1 MSRDAGSVQSAQ
13 EGPPLPIDLPEARVR
28 APELTGG
35 AGWLNTDRPLTIAG
49 LRGKVIILDFW
60 TYCCINCMHVL
71 PELKRLERKYA
82 AGLVVIGVHSAK
94 FTNEGHTA
102 HIEQAV
108 RRYGV
113 EHPVVNDRDFTI
125 WQAYGVRAWPTLLVI
140 DTGGRVVGGVS
151 GEGHGALMDELV
163 GALVAEGQANGSLDA
178 TPRFVATRPAPAAG
192 LLRYPGKI
200 AVDEASGRVVI
211 ADTNHHRIVVAAV
224 DGQITRVIGSGE
236 GGADDGE
243 FARARFRHPQGLAV
257 ADDIV
262 YVADTGN
269 HLIRSVDLES
279 GVVSTVAGTGEQ
291 ARQAAGAGGDG
302 RAVDLNSPWDLT
314 VADGSLF
321 IAMAGPHQ
329 IWVLEPE
336 SGGVGPYAGTGR
348 EAREDGPR
356 WEAAFA
362 QPSGITADDRFL
374 YVADSETSSIRSIDR
389 HTDRVDTV
397 VGVDLFEFGDRDG
410 VGDEV
415 RLQHPLGI
423 TAWKGLVYV
432 ADTYNHK
439 VKILDPVTR
448 RMQTLA
454 GTGEPDALFEPGGL
468 AVGLGWLWVADTN
481 HHEVKVID
489 LTTGAARALSLA
501 AL

>member
-1 MSRDAGSVQSAQ
+1 M
-13 EGPPLPIDLPEARVR
+13 PINLPDARVR
-28 APELTGG
+28 APELAGG
-35 AGWLNTDRPLTIAG
+35 EGWLNTDRPLTIAG
-49 LRGKVIILDFW
+49 LRGKVILLDFW
-60 TYCCINCMHVL
+60 TYCCVNCMHVL
-71 PELKRLERKYA
+71 GELKRLERKYA
-82 AGLVVIGVHSAK
+82 AELVVIGVHSAK
-94 FTNEGHTA
+94 FTNEGRTA

-108 RRYGV
+108 RRYGI
-113 EHPVVNDRDFTI
+113 EHPVVNDRDFAI
-125 WQAYGVRAWPTLLVI
+125 WHAYGVRAWPTLLVI
-140 DTGGRVVGGVS
+140 DTGGRVVGGVT
-151 GEGHGALMDELV
+151 GEGHGVMMDELV
-163 GALVAEGQANGSLDA
+163 GALVAEGHANGSLDT
-178 TPRFVATRPAPAAG
+178 TPRFISTRPAPPSG
-192 LLRYPGKI
+192 LLTYPGKVV
-200 AVDEASGRVVI
+200 VDDASGRVVI

-224 DGQITRVIGSGE
+224 DGQITRTIGAGE
-236 GGADDGE
+236 PGTADGD
-243 FARARFRHPQGLAV
+243 FSRARFHHPQGLAI
-257 ADDIV
+257 ADDLV

-279 GVVSTVAGTGEQ
+279 GLVTTVAGTGEQ
-291 ARQAAGAGGDG
+291 AQRVVGGGGDG

-314 VADGSLF
+314 VADGSVFL
-321 IAMAGPHQ
+321 AMAGSHQ
-329 IWVLEPE
+329 IWVLEPD
-336 SGGVGPYAGTGR
+336 SGTIGPYAGTGR
-348 EAREDGPR
+348 EARTDGAR
-356 WEAAFA
+356 SQAAFA

-389 HTDRVDTV
+389 HTDRVDTL
-397 VGVDLFEFGDRDG
+397 VGADLFEFGDLDG
-410 VGDEV
+410 TGDEV

-454 GTGEPDALFEPGGL
+454 GTGEPDVLFEPGGL

-501 AL
+501 PL

>member
-1 MSRDAGSVQSAQ
+1 M
-13 EGPPLPIDLPEARVR
+13 PIDLPDARVR

-35 AGWLNTDRPLTIAG
+35 EGWLNTDRPLTLAR
-49 LRGKVIILDFW
+49 LRGKVVILDFW
-60 TYCCINCMHVL
+60 TSCCINCMHVL
-71 PELKRLERKYA
+71 RELKELERKYA
-82 AGLVVIGVHSAK
+82 AELVIIGVHSAK
-94 FTNEGHTA
+94 FTNEGHSA
-102 HIEQAV
+102 HIEEAV

-113 EHPVVNDRDFTI
+113 EHPVVNDRDLTI
-125 WQAYGVRAWPTLLVI
+125 WRAYGVRAWPTLLVI
-140 DTGGRVVGGVS
+140 DTGGRVVGGVA
-151 GEGHGALMDELV
+151 GEGHGAMMDELV
-163 GALVAEGQANGSLDA
+163 GALVAEGLANGSLDA
-178 TPRFVATRPAPAAG
+178 TPRFVAVRPAPTPG
-192 LLRYPGKI
+192 LLHYPSKI
-200 AVDEASGRVVI
+200 VVDDASGRVFI

-224 DGQITRVIGSGE
+224 DGQSTRVIGAGE
-236 GGADDGE
+236 PGADDGDL
-243 FARARFRHPQGLAV
+243 ARARFHHPQGLAV
-257 ADDIV
+257 VDDVV

-269 HLIRSVDLES
+269 HLIRSADLES
-279 GVVSTVAGTGEQ
+279 GLVATLAGTGEQ
-291 ARQAAGAGGDG
+291 ARGVGAAGGG
-302 RAVDLNSPWDLT
+302 RAVELNSPWDLT
-314 VADGSLF
+314 LADGDLF
-321 IAMAGPHQ
+321 VAMAGPHQ

-336 SGGVGPYAGTGR
+336 SGSISPYAGTGR

-356 WEAAFA
+356 WQAAFA

-389 HTDRVDTV
+389 HTDHVETV
-397 VGVDLFEFGDRDG
+397 VGGDLFEFGDRDG

-439 VKILDPVTR
+439 VKVLDPVTR
-448 RMQTLA
+448 RVQTLA
-454 GTGEPDALFEPGGL
+454 GTGEPNVLFEPGGL

-489 LTTGAARALSLA
+489 LTTGAARVLSLA